1 MLFFLFWTISP
12 GVVTTTLFSLWRH
25 IFVPNLRGTSRDV
38 DLQPFFWLFFLF
50 LSFFFLLPFRVQFHL
65 KREEESHVTNL
76 NSGGNYVINWVILA
90 AASVCV
96 CVLSEDNLEY
106 FDPKGISHH
115 HRIAMAPNSTLNGTA
130 ESIDNG
136 TSSSDDMVSTP
147 TLSPLLSLP
156 SSLWLEHLDVTH
168 DIANTS

>member
-1 MLFFLFWTISP
+1 M
-12 GVVTTTLFSLWRH
+12 
-25 IFVPNLRGTSRDV
+25 
-38 DLQPFFWLFFLF
+38 
-50 LSFFFLLPFRVQFHL
+50 
-65 KREEESHVTNL
+65 
-76 NSGGNYVINWVILA
+76 
-90 AASVCV
+90 

-106 FDPKGISHH
+106 FDPKGISHHH

>member
-1 MLFFLFWTISP
+1 
-12 GVVTTTLFSLWRH
+12 
-25 IFVPNLRGTSRDV
+25 
-38 DLQPFFWLFFLF
+38 
-50 LSFFFLLPFRVQFHL
+50 
-65 KREEESHVTNL
+65 
-76 NSGGNYVINWVILA
+76 
-90 AASVCV
+90 
-96 CVLSEDNLEY
+96 
-106 FDPKGISHH
+106 
-115 HRIAMAPNSTLNGTA
+115 MAPNSTLNGTA